1 MNKQLGVGDAAPDFS
16 LPSQKGG
23 EVKLSGLLKGHEVV
37 LYFYPKDNTPGC
49 TAEAKAFRDSYEVFR
64 ELGAE
69 VVGISS
75 DSVDSHVDFA
85 SRCDLPFTLLSDP
98 GGRVRRLY
106 GVPSS
111 MGLFPGRVT
120 YIIDARG
127 VVRHVFN
134 SQFNVTKHVDEA
146 IRVLQS
152 IREKGETVR
161 SPEGALA

>member
-1 MNKQLGVGDAAPDFS
+1 MNKQLGVGDTAPDFS

-146 IRVLQS
+146 IRILQS